1 MSQCF
6 GAPFL
11 LYEKKRQF
19 FQNWRMERRS
29 CGEVP
34 MGKVYDGYDGT
45 PIADVGLCHTVGNT
59 QKHNVLDIG
68 FSNLEL
74 LVKKIF

>member
-1 MSQCF
+1 
-6 GAPFL
+6 
-11 LYEKKRQF
+11 
-19 FQNWRMERRS
+19 
-29 CGEVP
+29 

-45 PIADVGLCHTVGNT
+45 PIADAGLCHTVGNT

-74 LVKKIF
+74 LVKKNILRSF